1 MSSSIFPMIIT
12 VLTGVMTVIIVGSL
26 LFVLGKRTKE
36 FIVLQREIIEDIR
49 AGKLKEKYEFSLE

>member
-1 MSSSIFPMIIT
+1 MSSSIFPLMIT

-26 LFVLGKRTKE
+26 LFVLGKRAKE

-49 AGKLKEKYEFSLE
+49 AGKLKEKYELSLE